1 QDSLWQAHDE
11 RYTAE
16 QVGIIPG
23 TTAVA
28 GITKANEPVAEL
40 LARFEAAAVEQAL
53 QSEDTEKAELANSA
67 LELVLAAPSVEWAG
81 RQRPRGAVR
90 AMGRS
95 GASESAYSGF

>member
-1 QDSLWQAHDE
+1 SDVRRWWRQDSLWQAHDE

-40 LARFEAAAVEQAL
+40 LARFEAAAVHDVVAANGEAADVASFAL
-53 QSEDTEKAELANSA
+53 QRVIAEKCVEL
-67 LELVLAAPSVEWAG
+67 AG
-81 RQRPRGAVR
+81 RQRPYPLAQLPG
-90 AMGRS
+90 
-95 GASESAYSGF
+95 